1 MPCDKAGEIHIDSK
15 KKCMFWFKQC
25 FGWKTENVILSKIWT
40 GDELKTVAHQEDS
53 AVGTHCKDT
62 RFIYDL
68 KPSL

>member
-15 KKCMFWFKQC
+15 KKYMFWFKQC
-25 FGWKTENVILSKIWT
+25 FGWKTENVILSKYT
-40 GDELKTVAHQEDS
+40 

-68 KPSL
+68 KRSF